1 MSIEHTN
8 EENPALEAAIGYL
21 EQDWSVIPINP
32 TSKKPYIPWKR
43 YQQRRP
49 TDGEVEQWFRNWPD
63 ARLAV
68 VTGELSG
75 IVIVDCDSEEA
86 HQFAIEEGLSSP
98 VRVKTKR
105 GVHHYFDH
113 PRDGKRRGPRV
124 GGNSRGTDWPKF
136 DGIDFRGD
144 GSYALLPPSPSY
156 EWDIEYPFSQTD
168 IPRWKDWTGTPP
180 SYAEPNVIDIS
191 TGDLVDFNALDL
203 SSIETRTRIP
213 EWDATEAYI
222 KQHFTNG
229 KLPTGGGNGRNDRMM
244 RHLSDMVLEGYF
256 GEALRKKGK
265 AFMARFFEDDLPDY
279 EFEATASSVERME
292 RENHPER
299 WDQDGNYT
307 YGKVLPQRKRQ
318 LLTVQDADALVSAAN
333 STAYF
338 ADPFLWK
345 GSITQLHGYSGSGK
359 SMFLQH
365 LTYAIAAGQN
375 DFGPFELNGP
385 ANVLYFDYENGRGVI
400 GKRFKT
406 LSSIHGDAGE
416 AYKVWASFLDD
427 KDINLTTR
435 QGVAILEDI
444 IKTEN
449 PDIVIL
455 DTVRSAFLGLDE
467 NNAEAWSRV
476 NHLMIRLRDAGL
488 AVIFAHHSNKPGE
501 SGLGREAG
509 STNQLT
515 VLDTQV
521 RVAQVYKHE
530 ETAKQNA
537 GLWDMNLDTPVWL
550 RMEDSLPEG
559 FHIKMLLEFRYKKV
573 REWTDNHQWVQYI
586 GFAMDN
592 YGDEIVVGSKS
603 PKSKARAALADGL
616 TLEEIADKLSLPYT
630 TIKKWIRA

>member
-1 MSIEHTN
+1 MSIEYTA
-8 EENPALEAAIGYL
+8 EENPNRDAALGYL

-32 TSKKPYIPWKR
+32 QSKKPYLPWKK

-49 TDGEVEQWFRNWPD
+49 TEGEVEQWFDDWPD

-75 IVIVDCDSEEA
+75 IVVVDCDSEEA

-105 GVHHYFDH
+105 GVHHYFEH

-144 GSYALLPPSPSY
+144 GSYALLPPSTNYS
-156 EWDIEYPFSQTD
+156 WDIAYPYTQTD
-168 IPRWKDWTGTPP
+168 IPRWKDWTGSPP
-180 SYAEPNVIDIS
+180 IYEPNVVDIS
-191 TGDLVDFNALDL
+191 TGDLIDFNSLDL
-203 SSIETRTRIP
+203 SGVEARTHIP
-213 EWDATEAYI
+213 EWDATDAFV
-222 KQHFTNG
+222 KANFPSG
-229 KLPTGGGNGRNDRMM
+229 KIPTGASNGRNDRVM
-244 RHLSDMVLEGYF
+244 RHLSDMILEGYF
-256 GEALRKKGK
+256 GDALRQKGR
-265 AFMARFFEDDLPDY
+265 AFMARFFEHDLDTY
-279 EFEATASSVERME
+279 EFEATAASVERME

-299 WDQDGNYT
+299 WDADGTYI
-307 YGKVLPQRKRQ
+307 YGKITPQRKRK
-318 LLTVQDADALVSAAN
+318 LLTVHDADLLVSESA
-333 STAYF
+333 STAFF
-338 ADPFLWK
+338 ADPFLWR
-345 GSITQLHGYSGSGK
+345 GSITQIHGYSGSGK

-365 LTYAIAAGQN
+365 LTYALSAGQR

-385 ANVLYFDYENGRGVI
+385 VNTLYFDYENGRGVI

-406 LSSIHGDAGE
+406 LASIHGDAGQ

-427 KDINLTTR
+427 KDLNLTTK
-435 QGVAILEDI
+435 QGVALLEQI
-444 IKTEN
+444 IKAEK
-449 PDIVIL
+449 PDVVVL

-467 NNAEAWSRV
+467 NNAEAWARV

-509 STNQLT
+509 STAQLT

-521 RVAQVYKHE
+521 RITQVYKHE

-537 GLWDMNLDTPVWL
+537 GLWDMNLEQPVWF
-550 RMEDSLPEG
+550 RMDDSLPEG
-559 FHIKMLLEFRYKKV
+559 FSIKMLLEFRYKKV
-573 REWTDNHQWVQYI
+573 REWTDNHQWCQYI
-586 GFAMDN
+586 GFAMDK
-592 YGDEIVVGSKS
+592 YGDEIIVGSKS
-603 PKSKARAALADGL
+603 PKAKARAALAEGRS
-616 TLEEIADKLSLPYT
+616 LEEIADLLSLPYT
-630 TIKKWIRA
+630 TIKTWVRA